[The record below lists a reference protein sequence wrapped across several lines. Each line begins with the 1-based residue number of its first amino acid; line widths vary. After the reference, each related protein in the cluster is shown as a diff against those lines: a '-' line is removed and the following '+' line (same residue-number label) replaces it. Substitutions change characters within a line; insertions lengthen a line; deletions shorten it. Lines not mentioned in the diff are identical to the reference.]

1 MVLQIAVLV
10 AALTLPAATAAAQA
24 VPRTPFQQT
33 TDSAVAA
40 SVRDAPQLTV
50 FDDVHATV
58 ADGVVTLTG
67 KVTRV
72 AKREALRRTVEQLEG
87 VRGVQDLIAV
97 LPPSKSDDELRE
109 RIARS
114 IYGHAS
120 FWRYAMMSR
129 PPVRII
135 VESGHV
141 LLTGD
146 VQSDADRSLARALAM
161 QSGARQV
168 SDDLRVRRANAGQS
182 ADP

>member
-1 MVLQIAVLV
+1 MVLHICMLV
-10 AALTLPAATAAAQA
+10 AGLTLPATAPAAQR
-24 VPRTPFQQT
+24 VPPAHDQQAP
-33 TDSAVAA
+33 DSAVAA
-40 SVRDAPQLTV
+40 SIRDAPQLTV
-50 FDDVHATV
+50 FDDVHGSV

-67 KVTRV
+67 KVTQV
-72 AKREALRRTVEQLEG
+72 AKREALRRAVEQLDG

-109 RIARS
+109 RVARS

-135 VESGHV
+135 VEGGHV
-141 LLTGD
+141 LLTGN
-146 VQSDADRSLARALAM
+146 VQSEADRSLARAIAM
-161 QSGARQV
+161 QSGAQQV
-168 SDDLRVRRANAGQS
+168 DDDLRVRRANAGQS